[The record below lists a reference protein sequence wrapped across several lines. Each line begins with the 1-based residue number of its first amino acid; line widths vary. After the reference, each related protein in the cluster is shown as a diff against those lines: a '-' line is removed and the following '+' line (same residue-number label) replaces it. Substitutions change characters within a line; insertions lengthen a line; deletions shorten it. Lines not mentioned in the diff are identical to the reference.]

1 MLHGIMQP
9 QASMAT
15 AQLLE
20 ITLFILPPHSLCSCH
35 LENHSDIPRLIHL
48 CWASQSSVA
57 TAQPASQMTPKIK
70 GCARPSTSK
79 PRPIPFW

>member
-35 LENHSDIPRLIHL
+35 LENHSDIPRHLHL
-48 CWASQSSVA
+48 C
-57 TAQPASQMTPKIK
+57 
-70 GCARPSTSK
+70 GHPSHRLRL
-79 PRPIPFW
+79 PNLPLR